1 MLRVVSRLVQP
12 SRRATQLTSKSLTG
26 SVFTH
31 GFQCRCGS
39 CSSRYFSVQS
49 QSHYG
54 IPKTQTAIIR
64 AHLGR
69 CRAPVGK
76 KMPLVGGHEGTGYVA
91 AIAKNTR
98 TSLKI
103 GDPVGVKWLAN
114 SCLGCEDCRKGH
126 ETTCESVIMH
136 GYTVDGSF
144 QQWCVSYADHV
155 TPIPNGYDMA
165 AAAPLLCAGVTVYS
179 ALKEINGVPG

>member
-1 MLRVVSRLVQP
+1 
-12 SRRATQLTSKSLTG
+12 
-26 SVFTH
+26 
-31 GFQCRCGS
+31 
-39 CSSRYFSVQS
+39 
-49 QSHYG
+49 
-54 IPKTQTAIIR
+54 
-64 AHLGR
+64 
-69 CRAPVGK
+69 
-76 KMPLVGGHEGTGYVA
+76 MPLVGGHEGTGYVA

-179 ALKEINGVPG
+179 ALKEINGVPGEYVVIPGAGGGLCCNLQDKHSSTMIYSHWQLYTSARWVRCLVAHAYFVRMKDRLQVQRTYHPLLHITQEGTPRG